1 MYCGDAVD
9 TRGRDSSGGGI
20 YRLPVGGPAL
30 VQGSILVSTAR
41 QRVDFVFSIRIQ
53 VLLFF
58 WGFFYL
64 LLLFFFVCLLYIVE
78 PHLDFCT
85 VVSILTKTGVLSPL
99 GDIVGMGGFKM
110 RKPSKTGT

>member
-41 QRVDFVFSIRIQ
+41 QRVDFGII
-53 VLLFF
+53 LLSDL
-58 WGFFYL
+58 YL
-64 LLLFFFVCLLYIVE
+64 L
-78 PHLDFCT
+78 DN
-85 VVSILTKTGVLSPL
+85 
-99 GDIVGMGGFKM
+99 
-110 RKPSKTGT
+110 

>member
-53 VLLFF
+53 V
-58 WGFFYL
+58 W
-64 LLLFFFVCLLYIVE
+64 FFFLFLFLQKSIIGG
-78 PHLDFCT
+78 L
-85 VVSILTKTGVLSPL
+85 VSGGGLQIKIL
-99 GDIVGMGGFKM
+99 I
-110 RKPSKTGT
+110 